1 MGYNS
6 PQMMQQSQ
14 PAATTTT
21 TTTCTNNPITIP
33 INTRVIPACLDIT
46 TNRVSILGKESSNVL
61 NSSNGFT
68 VHTIIT

>member
-21 TTTCTNNPITIP
+21 TCTNNPITIP
-33 INTRVIPACLDIT
+33 INTIVIPACLDIT
-46 TNRVSILGKESSNVL
+46 TNIVSILGKESSNVL

-68 VHTIIT
+68 AHTIIT